1 MRAAY
6 VQCANGV
13 SGDMLLGAL
22 LDAGASLQ
30 AMQRAVDAV
39 FPDRTVQ
46 FSRQEVQ
53 RAGIRATLVSVGGG
67 DAPAASQQ
75 DDHGHTPLSTLIERV
90 QRADLAAPVVASTVA
105 VLERIGQAESRVHG
119 GTPENVGLAELG
131 AADTLADIV
140 GAIVG
145 LESLGVES
153 VWASGLPL
161 GSGRVRTQHG
171 LLPVPVP
178 GVLEMMRMAGAP
190 TLPGPADPEPTGE
203 IVTPTGAAIVTT
215 LASFGAPPAMT
226 SVEAVGYGAGSRDP
240 DGRANVVTVIIGE
253 TTGQQIETTPMV
265 MVETTIDDM
274 NPEVYDYARQ
284 RLMAAGA
291 KDVWLTPVQM
301 KKGRPG
307 VIISAIGPQEAE
319 ATLASVMLRETT
331 TLGVRVTPV
340 TRYEAAREIV
350 PVQTPLGEA
359 RVKIKRLHAEGEII
373 GIAPEYDDCLRI
385 AQEQSIPVQRVY
397 QIVSRAAEDAL
408 LDGGRQDRT

>member
-1 MRAAY
+1 MRVAY

-22 LDAGASLQ
+22 LDAGASME
-30 AMQRAVDAV
+30 AMQGAVDAV

-46 FSRQEVQ
+46 FSQQEVQ

-67 DAPAASQQ
+67 DGPAASQQ
-75 DDHGHTPLSTLIERV
+75 DDHGHTPLSTLIECV
-90 QRADLAAPVVASTVA
+90 QRADLAAPVIASAVA

-140 GAIVG
+140 GTIVG

-190 TLPGPADPEPTGE
+190 TLPGPADSEPTGE

-226 SVEAVGYGAGSRDP
+226 CARSPRWT
-240 DGRANVVTVIIGE
+240 R
-253 TTGQQIETTPMV
+253 PM
-265 MVETTIDDM
+265 
-274 NPEVYDYARQ
+274 
-284 RLMAAGA
+284 
-291 KDVWLTPVQM
+291 
-301 KKGRPG
+301 RPM
-307 VIISAIGPQEAE
+307 S
-319 ATLASVMLRETT
+319 
-331 TLGVRVTPV
+331 
-340 TRYEAAREIV
+340 
-350 PVQTPLGEA
+350 PLS
-359 RVKIKRLHAEGEII
+359 
-373 GIAPEYDDCLRI
+373 
-385 AQEQSIPVQRVY
+385 SIPT
-397 QIVSRAAEDAL
+397 IPMA
-408 LDGGRQDRT
+408 G

>member
-1 MRAAY
+1 MRVAY

-22 LDAGASLQ
+22 LDAGAPLE
-30 AMQRAVDAV
+30 AMQRAIDTV
-39 FPDRTVQ
+39 FPDRKVQ
-46 FSRQEVQ
+46 LSRQDVQ

-75 DDHGHTPLSTLIERV
+75 DDHGHTPLSALIERV
-90 QRADLAAPVVASTVA
+90 KSAELPAPVIASAVA

-140 GAIVG
+140 GAVVA
-145 LESLGVES
+145 LEALGVES
-153 VWASGLPL
+153 VCASGLPL

-171 LLPVPVP
+171 LLTVPVP
-178 GVLEMMRMAGAP
+178 GVLEMMRIAGAP
-190 TLPGPADPEPTGE
+190 TLPGPAGSEPTGE

-215 LASFGAPPAMT
+215 LASFATPPAMT

-253 TTGQQIETTPMV
+253 TTGQPIETTPMV
-265 MVETTIDDM
+265 MIETTIDDM
-274 NPEVYDYARQ
+274 NPEIYDYARQ
-284 RLMAAGA
+284 RLLAAGA

-319 ATLASVMLRETT
+319 ATLASEMLRETT
-331 TLGVRVTPV
+331 TLGVRVSPV
-340 TRYEAAREIV
+340 TRYEAAREVV
-350 PVQTPLGEA
+350 PVQTPVGEA
-359 RVKIKRLHAEGEII
+359 RVKVKRLNAGGRII

-408 LDGGRQDRT
+408 LDNDSQGGT